1 VCPANGV
8 SQLHLGDLLGDL
20 LGDPLGAQIICH
32 SNDVGLGQNRIGA
45 EKLTPEY
52 FVFARV
58 YF

>member
-20 LGDPLGAQIICH
+20 LADPLGAQIICH
-32 SNDVGLGQNRIGA
+32 STDIVLGQNRIGA

-58 YF
+58 YC